1 MPPNQKYLIEFRR
14 DRREAV
20 FLYSGARMRAYRF
33 ALNVTWSGYS
43 ADQIAAAKAG
53 RYRYRASGFTPQKI
67 RVAGGVV
74 DSFDVRRLR
83 LV

>member
-1 MPPNQKYLIEFRR
+1 M
-14 DRREAV
+14 A
-20 FLYSGARMRAYRF
+20 AYRF

-43 ADQIAAAKAG
+43 TDQIAAAKAG

-67 RVAGGVV
+67 RMAGEVV